1 MLHVI
6 IALIPAFA
14 ASVIIFGIR
23 AAVVTVT
30 CVASCVFFEYF
41 FRKITKKEQT
51 VSDLSAAVTGILLA
65 FNLPVTLP
73 LYMVIIGAFVAIV
86 VVKQMFGGIG
96 QNFANPAIVARI
108 VLMMSFT
115 PQMSSWVKPFY
126 YKMSVPDAVTTASPL
141 GAEVPPGYADLFLG
155 INAGSLGETCA
166 LALLIGFVYLLAARV
181 IRPVTPVAFVG
192 VFAAAT
198 FFAGGDVLTGI
209 LSGGL
214 LLGAIFMATDY
225 ATTPLTPLG
234 KIIFG
239 AGCGVITFAIR
250 QFGTMPEGVA
260 FSILIMNIL
269 TPYIDKLTRPTPFG
283 AGTGKQSGKEMP

>member
-6 IALIPAFA
+6 IALMPAFVA
-14 ASVIIFGIR
+14 AAIIFGPR
-23 AAVVTVT
+23 AAVVTVV

-41 FRKITKKEQT
+41 FRAAVKKEQT
-51 VSDLSAAVTGILLA
+51 VSDLSAVVTGMLLA
-65 FNLPVTLP
+65 FNLPVTMP
-73 LYMVIIGAFVAIV
+73 LYMVVIGAFIAIV

-108 VLMMSFT
+108 ALMMSFS

-126 YKMSVPDAVTTASPL
+126 YRLGGADAVTVASPL
-141 GAEVPPGYADLFLG
+141 AADAPPDLKDLFFG

-166 LALLIGFVYLLAARV
+166 FALLLGFVYLLAARV
-181 IRPVTPVAFVG
+181 IRPATPAAFVG

-198 FFAGGDVLTGI
+198 FFAGGDVLAGV

-239 AGCGVITFAIR
+239 TGCGLITFIIR
-250 QFGTMPEGVA
+250 QFGTMPEGVS

-269 TPYIDKLTRPTPFG
+269 TPYIDKLTRPKPFG
-283 AGTGKQSGKEMP
+283 AV